1 MFGQGQF
8 DDAEDDLEERLAREE
23 LVARTA
29 GIASNASALSA
40 SRGLGGFGGGAR
52 NASEAA
58 YLSMLGGAGDTNSP
72 YAAYQR
78 SAYARNPYL
87 QGGYGSM
94 PSPAESL
101 YAAAARVHTPSA
113 YGYGS
118 SAPSP
123 ADYRGYGSTP
133 QRDYANY
140 FSGRSAQEL
149 QHAALMERAYGTSVH
164 DNDTD
169 SGMMGAQSPG
179 VATTPASVQH
189 SSKNQETPVSPPT
202 PSSMAS
208 PLSMSTAGTPGGAK
222 GGRGSGR
229 GGRGSGRGGGR
240 GRGKGSGKGDHSPSS
255 PDTPVSD
262 SETLQVATKIDDK
275 IDQKWYNGIV
285 PLGLPED
292 KYWLS
297 ELQVFL
303 RSNFAEAFGATEA
316 DIAAPMHG
324 RNKPIAL
331 GQVGIRCIHCRDDP
345 PSERGQQATS
355 YPSLISGIYNSVQQ
369 MLRLHYD
376 CCTSMPLEARAKI
389 DRLKESS
396 SARGGRKQYW
406 IDSAKRLGLVDTP
419 HGIHFARDPYGPL
432 PPLSGP
438 SADDEAK
445 LKAKMEKD
453 AEHDRKLKSE
463 EKDED
468 VKEEE
473 NIPDV
478 EPYPLVQPEDM
489 DLISDYLYLT
499 LEQMQ
504 PCNLTEADKVGCYK
518 GRGVGFHGL
527 ACKHCVGQAGCG
539 RYFPASEASLSQT
552 TTSQTIMNHVRNCR
566 RCPTEIR
573 ENLELMKRARMGP
586 DGKRAEKPKHGGR
599 KVFFHRLWCRIQRIP
614 MSEDIIAD
622 GGSAKRR
629 ANYASGRKRKSSK
642 LKKRSSGNDSDDD
655 ESEMDDGEERMDYS
669 DDETD
674 TEEERSDDDDDIQ
687 LAARLLAG
695 TPNVGKAKGKK
706 NKKSDSDWHHGCVSL
721 SKTDDPNWLS
731 EMQCFVRSDLSEVFT
746 NQKDDCLEGYAGRKE
761 PAVGQVGIRCVF
773 CKTLDESDRPPGYL
787 YFPDS
792 LSAIHSKVGDMI
804 RLHYPSCPGMP
815 EDVKATFRSLKGFG
829 AKADDDTEEYW
840 VDSARDIGLSDVPA
854 DPSGK
859 GWGISFRREPLQPSP
874 ADDLDRENEGEEEF
888 DFTSTLLRAEDR
900 GSCTDHA
907 MLLLRQIKPCRF
919 KKSDRR
925 GGPGARGRDR
935 VIGFPGICCRHCSS
949 KNSFG
954 RYFPVSAKNLT
965 DNTAN
970 SLQAH
975 VSSCSRCPEN
985 IKASLAYLVHR
996 GTLQKSELSGSWKKT
1011 FFKRIWE
1018 RLHVER
1024 AWSTEGAGEDEGSNS
1039 GSSVENDDGD
1049 GTPKSEG
1056 ARALTNGGDN
1066 SEDEETGEDMTKLIK
1081 AAAVWLSEQD
1091 TTTVEGSSSRS
1102 RTAPRGRALPSGRRS
1117 LPFSSPR
1124 ARGRGSS
1131 ITAKRKRGNS
1141 S

>member
-23 LVARTA
+23 LVARATA
-29 GIASNASALSA
+29 SLGNNASALSA
-40 SRGLGGFGGGAR
+40 SRGLGGFGVGGP

-58 YLSMLGGAGDTNSP
+58 YLSILSGAGDANSP

-87 QGGYGSM
+87 QQAGYGAI

-101 YAAAARVHTPSA
+101 YAAARARTPSA

-118 SAPSP
+118 NAPSP
-123 ADYRGYGSTP
+123 ADYRSAYGSTP
-133 QRDYANY
+133 QRDYASY
-140 FSGRSAQEL
+140 FSGRSTQDL
-149 QHAALMERAYGTSVH
+149 QHTNLMDRIYSNTIQDET
-164 DNDTD
+164 DTNLV
-169 SGMMGAQSPG
+169 G
-179 VATTPASVQH
+179 VPSSSILGTPASTNYSTSIQG
-189 SSKNQETPVSPPT
+189 TPGSPPT
-202 PSSMAS
+202 SSSIPSSAS
-208 PLSMSTAGTPGGAK
+208 VSAAATPAIK
-222 GGRGSGR
+222 GGRGSGKGGKG
-229 GGRGSGRGGGR
+229 GGRGGR
-240 GRGKGSGKGDHSPSS
+240 GRGRGSGKRRSVPTPSP
-255 PDTPVSD
+255 TPTANDND
-262 SETLQVATKIDDK
+262 SKAILKIDDK
-275 IDQKWYNGIV
+275 FDQKWYNGVV

-303 RSNFAEAFGATEA
+303 RSNFAEAFGANEA

-331 GQVGIRCIHCRDDP
+331 GQVGIRCIHCRNDS

-369 MLRLHYD
+369 MLRLHFD
-376 CCTSMPLEARAKI
+376 CCLSMPSETRSKI

-432 PPLSGP
+432 PPLAGP
-438 SADDEAK
+438 SAEDEAK
-445 LKAKMEKD
+445 LKAKMERET
-453 AEHDRKLKSE
+453 EHDKRLKNAYME
-463 EKDED
+463 DD
-468 VKEEE
+468 VKEVE
-473 NIPDV
+473 NVPDV
-478 EPYPLVQPEDM
+478 EPYPLVQPEDR

-504 PCNLTEADKVGCYK
+504 PCNLMEADKVGCYK

-566 RCPTEIR
+566 RCPIDIR
-573 ENLELMKRARMGP
+573 ENLELMKRARMGS

-614 MSEDIIAD
+614 MSEDIVAD
-622 GGSAKRR
+622 GGSARRR
-629 ANYASGRKRKSSK
+629 ANYASGRKRKSSRPNN
-642 LKKRSSGNDSDDD
+642 RSNGSESGDDDSELDDSDDRINSSDEETDTEDDEGSDDD
-655 ESEMDDGEERMDYS
+655 E
-669 DDETD
+669 
-674 TEEERSDDDDDIQ
+674 IQ
-687 LAARLLAG
+687 SAARLLTGAS
-695 TPNVGKAKGKK
+695 TTGKVKPGSNT
-706 NKKSDSDWHHGCVSL
+706 NKSENTWYEGRVSL
-721 SKTDDPNWLS
+721 AKTDDPNWLS
-731 EMQCFVRSDLSEVFT
+731 EIQCFVRSDLVELFSHKEE
-746 NQKDDCLEGYAGRKE
+746 DCLEGYAGRKE
-761 PAVGQVGIRCVF
+761 PSVGQVGLRCVF
-773 CKTLDESDRPPGYL
+773 CKTLEESERPPGYL
-787 YFPDS
+787 YFPDN
-792 LSAIHSKVGDMI
+792 LSAIHTKVGDMI

-815 EDVKATFRSLKGFG
+815 EEMKSTFRSLRGFG
-829 AKADDDTEEYW
+829 AKADDDTQEYW
-840 VDSARDIGLSDVPA
+840 LDSARDIGLSDISPN
-854 DPSGK
+854 SSEK
-859 GWGISFRREPLQPSP
+859 GWGIWFRRNPLKPSP
-874 ADDLDRENEGEEEF
+874 ADDLDRENEGEEDF
-888 DFTSTLLRAEDR
+888 DYGSSLLRPEDR
-900 GSCTDHA
+900 GLCTDHA
-907 MLLLRQIKPCRF
+907 MLLLRQVKPCRF
-919 KKSDRR
+919 KKSDKR
-925 GGPGARGRDR
+925 GGPGSRGRDR
-935 VIGFPGICCRHCSS
+935 VIGFPGLCCRHCSS

-975 VSSCSRCPEN
+975 ISSCNRCPEN
-985 IKASLAYLVHR
+985 IKASLAYLMHR
-996 GTLQKSELSGSWKKT
+996 GTRQKSNLSGSWKKS

-1024 AWSTEGAGEDEGSNS
+1024 AWSSGGGEDDDKSQTE
-1039 GSSVENDDGD
+1039 SSIENENYAD
-1049 GTPKSEG
+1049 TPKSDVARLSTNEG
-1056 ARALTNGGDN
+1056 DD
-1066 SEDEETGEDMTKLIK
+1066 SEDEEVGEDMTKLIK

-1091 TTTVEGSSSRS
+1091 VTTDNLALRS
-1102 RTAPRGRALPSGRRS
+1102 RAAPRGRALPSGRRS
-1117 LPFSSPR
+1117 LPFSAPR

-1131 ITAKRKRGNS
+1131 LTAKRRRGNS